1 MSRGMQVQVLS
12 PAPYRVFITDLSY
25 GHSIFLF
32 RLVGLRRRNPM
43 LVMVWDNLDNSYLR
57 SYNKTILTK
66 RGMPMLSKPQHGWT
80 VFSLG
85 KSNYSL
91 SYLSNIPIEWLER
104 AIFGLETLLP
114 FEVYGYC
121 EPGKMVC
128 TVDFWE
134 CRIVF
139 EDDKHHKKDSY
150 FEIAT
155 VHMLDFCKTLHED
168 ISAHI
173 EDWAKWNAS
182 YNLTKEEIQSRLDRL
197 QMLIRI
203 KENCFI

>member
-1 MSRGMQVQVLS
+1 
-12 PAPYRVFITDLSY
+12 
-25 GHSIFLF
+25 
-32 RLVGLRRRNPM
+32 
-43 LVMVWDNLDNSYLR
+43 
-57 SYNKTILTK
+57 
-66 RGMPMLSKPQHGWT
+66 MLSKPQNGWT

-85 KSNYSL
+85 ESCYSL
-91 SYLSNIPIEWLER
+91 SYLSNIPLEWLER

-114 FEVYGYC
+114 FEVYGHC

-128 TVDFWE
+128 TVDFSE

-150 FEIAT
+150 FEIAP

-173 EDWAKWNAS
+173 EDWAKWNSS
-182 YNLTKEEIQSRLDRL
+182 YNSSKEEIQSRLDRL

-203 KENCFI
+203 KEKCFF